1 MRPGPKNGNNSTETE
16 VSDLDDVVNQL
27 KQKRDEL
34 RVQANLASREIQDEW
49 QELEGK
55 TEHFLARAKIGETG
69 EGLGKALGQV
79 GHELKLGY
87 DRIRDAIKAD

>member
-1 MRPGPKNGNNSTETE
+1 M
-16 VSDLDDVVNQL
+16 SDLDDVVKQL

-55 TEHFLARAKIGETG
+55 TEHFLAQAKIGETG

-87 DRIRDAIKAD
+87 DRVRDAIKAD